1 MAPGIP
7 QRILITGA
15 GGFVGRHVL
24 AHLAGL
30 ASGPAEILALDRR
43 LPGDSSPA
51 TAWAP
56 CDLAD
61 RAQVA
66 SVLERFAPDA
76 ILHLAAVLGGDD
88 LQACFSANV
97 LAAENVLSEA
107 SRLTPMPRVVL
118 VGSAAQYG
126 SAGPGVT
133 VVDES
138 HPLDGQTP
146 YGVSKTMQERWAL
159 LYGATRSLPVVCTR
173 PFNLLGP
180 GQSTSLVPGAFLAQ
194 VQDVLLGRASQV
206 RVGSLS
212 SRRDFVD
219 VRDVVAAFWAL
230 LTTGPEACG
239 QVFNIASGEATGIQ
253 ELLDACLELGGGGI
267 PVQQSPDRLKAVD
280 VSSMVGDASRLRA
293 QTGWRPTISWRRSL
307 EDMWR
312 HLRAQETRRG

>member
-1 MAPGIP
+1 LATGIP
-7 QRILITGA
+7 RRILITGA
-15 GGFVGRHVL
+15 GGFVGRHML

-30 ASGPAEILALDRR
+30 ASGPEEVLAIDRTIPR
-43 LPGDSSPA
+43 NPAPGA
-51 TAWAP
+51 NWVP

-66 SVLERFAPDA
+66 AVVARFRPEA
-76 ILHLAAVLGGDD
+76 ILHLAAVLGGND
-88 LQACFSANV
+88 LQACFTANV
-97 LAAENVLSEA
+97 LAAEQVLGA
-107 SRLTPMPRVVL
+107 SSSLSPMPRVVL

-138 HPLDGQTP
+138 HPLNGETP

-159 LYGATRSLPVVCTR
+159 LYGTTRSLPVICTR

-180 GQSTSLVPGAFLAQ
+180 GQSTSLVPGAFMSQ
-194 VQDVLLGRASQV
+194 VQDVLQGGAAAV
-206 RVGSLS
+206 RVGNLS

-230 LTTGPEACG
+230 LTTGAEACG
-239 QVFNIASGEATGIQ
+239 KVFNISSGEATGIQ
-253 ELLDACLELGGGGI
+253 ELLDACLDLGGGGI
-267 PVQQSPDRLKAVD
+267 PVERSADRMKAVD

-293 QTGWRPTISWRRSL
+293 QTGWRATIPWRQSL
-307 EDMWR
+307 ADMWR
-312 HLRAQETRRG
+312 HLHGQETGRG